1 MDASGAALVNEQESG
16 QGSQLGACQ
25 EAQEPAPEGV
35 MEVVMEELVPS
46 QALLW
51 GQGLV
56 LELEQSQGTLG
67 DAVEQQ
73 THHCHLP
80 PVPLGLWTPQGHW
93 GARAN
98 QGAWW
103 TSQGSISHQ
112 ILLSLR

>member
-16 QGSQLGACQ
+16 QGNSLGACQ
-25 EAQEPAPEGV
+25 GAQEPAPEGV

-80 PVPLGLWTPQGHW
+80 PVPLGL
-93 GARAN
+93 
-98 QGAWW
+98 
-103 TSQGSISHQ
+103 
-112 ILLSLR
+112 

>member
-1 MDASGAALVNEQESG
+1 MDASGAALVNEQESR
-16 QGSQLGACQ
+16 QGNPLGACQ

-35 MEVVMEELVPS
+35 MVVMEELVSS

-51 GQGLV
+51 EQGLV

-80 PVPLGLWTPQGHW
+80 PVLLGL
-93 GARAN
+93 
-98 QGAWW
+98 
-103 TSQGSISHQ
+103 
-112 ILLSLR
+112 